1 MCLIM
6 DNRRIPESEFIINAD
21 GTVFH
26 LHLLPEQLADK
37 IIMMGDPARVDMVAD
52 FFDSIECNISSREFH
67 TITGFYKGKRITAMS
82 HGIGGD
88 NIDIVM
94 SELDAL
100 VNVDFATRTV
110 KDEKKS
116 LTIVRIGTSGGL
128 QPDIELGTNLISV
141 RSMGFDGVLNF
152 YANRDSVC
160 DLAFEEAFCKAVEW
174 NSNHASPYIVS
185 ADEELVGR
193 LNQGDMQEGV
203 TISANGFYGPQGR
216 YLRLPLSDP
225 ELNAKIQNFRY
236 GEERVT
242 NYEMEGAAL
251 AGLAR
256 LMGHKAATVCNIIAG
271 RATHSANTNYKSGM
285 PALIEKV
292 LDRI

>member
-1 MCLIM
+1 
-6 DNRRIPESEFIINAD
+6 
-21 GTVFH
+21 
-26 LHLLPEQLADK
+26 
-37 IIMMGDPARVDMVAD
+37 MMGDPARVDMVAE
-52 FFDSIECNISSREFH
+52 FFDSVECNISSREFH
-67 TITGFYKGKRITAMS
+67 TITGEYKGKRITAMS

-100 VNVDFATRTV
+100 ANVDFSTRIV
-110 KDEKKS
+110 KEDKKS

-152 YANRDSVC
+152 YANRNSVC
-160 DLAFEEAFCKAVEW
+160 DLAFEEAFCRAVDW
-174 NSNHASPYIVS
+174 NPQHASPYIVS
-185 ADEELVGR
+185 ADDELVKS
-193 LNQGDMQEGV
+193 LNQGDLQEGV

-216 YLRLPLSDP
+216 YLRLPLADA
-225 ELNAKIQNFRY
+225 ELNRKIQQFRY
-236 GEERVT
+236 GNERIT

-251 AGLAR
+251 AGLAL

-271 RATHSANTNYKSGM
+271 RTSLSANTNYKSGM

-292 LDRI
+292 LERI

>member
-1 MCLIM
+1 MEK
-6 DNRRIPESEFIINAD
+6 RRIPESEFILNSD

-26 LHLLPEQLADK
+26 LHLLPEHLSDR
-37 IIMMGDPARVDMVAD
+37 IVMMGDPARVDMVAE
-52 FFDSIECNISSREFH
+52 FFDSIEVEVSSREFH
-67 TITGFYKGKRITAMS
+67 TITGSYKGKRVTAMS

-88 NIDIVM
+88 NIDIVLN
-94 SELDAL
+94 ELDAL
-100 VNVDFATRTV
+100 VNIDFATRTERE
-110 KDEKKS
+110 EKKS

-128 QPDIELGTNLISV
+128 QPDIELGCNLISV

-152 YANRDSVC
+152 YANRNQVC
-160 DLAFEEAFCKAVEW
+160 DLDFENSFCKAVNW
-174 NSNHASPYIVS
+174 NLQHASPYVVS
-185 ADEELVGR
+185 ADEELVSR

-216 YLRLPLSDP
+216 CLRLPLADE
-225 ELNAKIQNFRY
+225 ELNKKIQAFRY
-236 GEERVT
+236 GNERIT

-271 RATHSANTNYKSGM
+271 RASHSANTNYKSGM

-292 LDRI
+292 LERI

>member
-1 MCLIM
+1 MEK
-6 DNRRIPESEFIINAD
+6 RRIPESEFIINAD
-21 GTVFH
+21 GSVFH

-37 IIMMGDPARVDMVAD
+37 IVMMGDPARVDMVAK
-52 FFDSIECNISSREFH
+52 FFDSVECNISSRQFH
-67 TITGFYKGKRITAMS
+67 TITGVYTGKRITAMS

-100 VNVDFATRTV
+100 ANVDFSTRIV
-110 KDEKKS
+110 KEDKKS

-152 YANRDSVC
+152 YANRNSVC
-160 DLAFEEAFCKAVEW
+160 DLAFEEAFCKAVDW
-174 NSNHASPYIVS
+174 NPQHASPYIVS
-185 ADEELVGR
+185 ADDELVKR
-193 LNQGDMQEGV
+193 LSQGDMQEGV

-216 YLRLPLSDP
+216 YLRLPLADA
-225 ELNAKIQNFRY
+225 ELNRKIQQFRY
-236 GEERVT
+236 GNERIT

-251 AGLAR
+251 AGLAL

-271 RATHSANTNYKSGM
+271 RTSLSANTNYKSGM

-292 LDRI
+292 LERI

>member
-1 MCLIM
+1 MEK
-6 DNRRIPESEFIINAD
+6 RRIPESEFIINAD
-21 GTVFH
+21 GSVFH

-37 IIMMGDPARVDMVAD
+37 IVMMGDPARVDMVAE
-52 FFDSIECNISSREFH
+52 FFDSVECNISSREFH
-67 TITGFYKGKRITAMS
+67 TITGVYKGKRITAMS

-100 VNVDFATRTV
+100 ANVDFSTRTV
-110 KDEKKS
+110 KEDKKS

-152 YANRDSVC
+152 YANRNSVC
-160 DLAFEEAFCKAVEW
+160 DLAFEEAFCRAVDW
-174 NSNHASPYIVS
+174 NPQHASPYIVS
-185 ADEELVGR
+185 ADDELVKR

-216 YLRLPLSDP
+216 YLRLPLADP
-225 ELNAKIQNFRY
+225 ELNAKIQAFRY
-236 GEERVT
+236 GNERIT

-251 AGLAR
+251 AGLAL

-271 RATHSANTNYKSGM
+271 RTSLSANTNYKSGM

-292 LDRI
+292 LERI

>member
-1 MCLIM
+1 M
-6 DNRRIPESEFIINAD
+6 NSRRIPESEFIINAD

-26 LHLLPEQLADK
+26 LHLLPHQLAEK

-52 FFDSIECNISSREFH
+52 FFDSVECDISSREFH
-67 TITGFYKGKRITAMS
+67 TITGTYKGKRITAMS

-94 SELDAL
+94 SEIDAL
-100 VNVDFATRTV
+100 VNIDFATRT
-110 KDEKKS
+110 EKKDKTS

-141 RSMGFDGVLNF
+141 RSIGFDGVLNF
-152 YANRDSVC
+152 YANRNQVC
-160 DLAFEEAFCKAVEW
+160 DIDFEEAFCKAVEW
-174 NSNHASPYIVS
+174 NSQHASPYIVN
-185 ADEELVGR
+185 ANAELVKR
-193 LNQGDMQEGV
+193 LNQEDMQEGV

-216 YLRLPLSDP
+216 YLRLPLADP
-225 ELNAKIQNFRY
+225 ELNKKIQSFRY
-236 GEERVT
+236 GEERIT

-251 AGLAR
+251 AGLAL

-285 PALIEKV
+285 PALIEKI

>member
-1 MCLIM
+1 M
-6 DNRRIPESEFIINAD
+6 DKRRIPESEFIINAD

-37 IIMMGDPARVDMVAD
+37 IVMMGDPARVDMVAD
-52 FFDSIECNISSREFH
+52 FFDTIECNISSREFH

-152 YANRDSVC
+152 YANRNSVC

-216 YLRLPLSDP
+216 VLRCDIAVKDINDRITDFHY
-225 ELNAKIQNFRY
+225 EGQRI
-236 GEERVT
+236 T
-242 NYEMEGAAL
+242 NYEMEGSAI
-251 AGLAR
+251 AGLSL
-256 LMGHKAATVCNIIAG
+256 LMGHKAMTVCCVIAQ
-271 RATHSANTNYKSGM
+271 RKVEAANTDYK
-285 PALIEKV
+285 PRIRQLVQTV
-292 LDRI
+292 LERI

>member
-1 MCLIM
+1 M
-6 DNRRIPESEFIINAD
+6 NKRRIPESEFIINAD

-26 LHLLPEQLADK
+26 LHLFPEQLSDK
-37 IIMMGDPARVDMVAD
+37 VVMMGDPARVDMVAE
-52 FFDSIECNISSREFH
+52 FFDSIECNVSSREFH
-67 TITGFYKGKRITAMS
+67 TITGSYKGKRITAMS

-100 VNVDFATRTV
+100 VNVDFATRT
-110 KDEKKS
+110 EKEEKTS

-128 QPDIELGTNLISV
+128 QPDIELGTHLISV

-152 YANRDSVC
+152 YANRNQVC
-160 DLAFEEAFCKAVEW
+160 DLDFENSFCKAVNW
-174 NSNHASPYIVS
+174 NPQHAAPYVVS
-185 ADEELVGR
+185 ADSELVAR
-193 LNQGDMQEGV
+193 LNQSDMQEGV

-216 YLRLPLSDP
+216 YLRMPLADSD
-225 ELNAKIQNFRY
+225 LNFKIQNFRY
-236 GEERVT
+236 GNERIT

-256 LMGHKAATVCNIIAG
+256 LMGHKATTVCNIIAG
-271 RATHSANTNYKSGM
+271 RATHSANTNYKSSM

-292 LDRI
+292 LERI

>member
-1 MCLIM
+1 MQKRC
-6 DNRRIPESEFIINAD
+6 IPESEFIINAD

-37 IIMMGDPARVDMVAD
+37 IVMMGDPARVDMVAD

-67 TITGFYKGKRITAMS
+67 TITGSYKGKRITAMS

-110 KDEKKS
+110 KEEKKS

-152 YANRDSVC
+152 YANRNDVC
-160 DLAFEEAFCKAVEW
+160 DLAFEEAFCKAVGW
-174 NSNHASPYIVS
+174 SANHASPYIVS
-185 ADEELVGR
+185 ADEELVKR

-216 YLRLPLSDP
+216 YLRLPLADP
-225 ELNAKIQNFRY
+225 ELNAKIQSFRY

-285 PALIEKV
+285 PALIQKV

>member
-1 MCLIM
+1 M
-6 DNRRIPESEFIINAD
+6 NKRRIPESEFIINAD

-26 LHLLPEQLADK
+26 LHLLPEQLSDK
-37 IIMMGDPARVDMVAD
+37 IVMMGDPARVDMVAE
-52 FFDSIECNISSREFH
+52 FFDSIECNVSSREFH
-67 TITGFYKGKRITAMS
+67 TITGRYKGKRITAMS

-100 VNVDFATRTV
+100 VNVDFATRT
-110 KDEKKS
+110 EKEEKTS

-128 QPDIELGTNLISV
+128 QPDIELGTHLISV

-152 YANRDSVC
+152 YANRNQVC
-160 DLAFEEAFCKAVEW
+160 DLDFENSFCKAVNW
-174 NSNHASPYIVS
+174 NPQHAAPYIVR
-185 ADEELVGR
+185 ADSELVAR

-216 YLRLPLSDP
+216 YLRMPLADP
-225 ELNAKIQNFRY
+225 DLNSKIQSFRY
-236 GEERVT
+236 GNERIT

-251 AGLAR
+251 AGLAL
-256 LMGHKAATVCNIIAG
+256 LMGHKATTVCNIIAG
-271 RATHSANTNYKSGM
+271 RATHSANTNYKTSM

-292 LDRI
+292 LKRI

>member
-1 MCLIM
+1 ME
-6 DNRRIPESEFIINAD
+6 NRRIPESEFIINAD

-37 IIMMGDPARVDMVAD
+37 IIMMGDPARVDMVAE

-67 TITGFYKGKRITAMS
+67 TITGSYKGKRITAMS

-110 KDEKKS
+110 KEEKKS

-152 YANRDSVC
+152 YAGRDSVC
-160 DLAFEEAFCKAVEW
+160 DLDFEDKFCKAVGW
-174 NSNHASPYIVS
+174 NLQHASPYIVS
-185 ADEELVGR
+185 ANSELVSR

-216 YLRLPLSDP
+216 YLRLPLADA
-225 ELNAKIQNFRY
+225 ELNTKIQSFRY
-236 GEERVT
+236 GNERIT

-251 AGLAR
+251 AGLAL

-285 PALIEKV
+285 PSLIEKV

>member
-1 MCLIM
+1 M
-6 DNRRIPESEFIINAD
+6 NKRRIPESEFIINAD

-26 LHLLPEQLADK
+26 LHLLPKQLSDK
-37 IIMMGDPARVDMVAD
+37 IVMMGDPARVDMVAE
-52 FFDSIECNISSREFH
+52 FFDSIECNVSSREFH
-67 TITGFYKGKRITAMS
+67 TITGSYKGKRITAMS

-100 VNVDFATRTV
+100 VNVDFATRT
-110 KDEKKS
+110 EKEEKTS
-116 LTIVRIGTSGGL
+116 LTIVCIGTSGGL
-128 QPDIELGTNLISV
+128 QPDIELGTHLISV

-152 YANRDSVC
+152 YANRNQVC
-160 DLAFEEAFCKAVEW
+160 DLDFENSFCKAVNW
-174 NSNHASPYIVS
+174 NSQHAAPYVVS
-185 ADEELVGR
+185 ADSELVAR
-193 LNQGDMQEGV
+193 LNEGDMQEGV

-216 YLRLPLSDP
+216 YLRIPLADP
-225 ELNAKIQNFRY
+225 DLNSKIQSFRY
-236 GEERVT
+236 GNERIT

-256 LMGHKAATVCNIIAG
+256 LMGHKATTVCNIIAG
-271 RATHSANTNYKSGM
+271 RATHSANTNYKTSM

-292 LDRI
+292 LERI

>member
-1 MCLIM
+1 M
-6 DNRRIPESEFIINAD
+6 NKRRIPESEFIINAD

-26 LHLLPEQLADK
+26 LHLLPEQLSDK
-37 IIMMGDPARVDMVAD
+37 IVMMGDPARVDMVAE
-52 FFDSIECNISSREFH
+52 FFDSIECNVSSREFH
-67 TITGFYKGKRITAMS
+67 TITGRYKGKRITAIS

-100 VNVDFATRTV
+100 VNVDFATRT
-110 KDEKKS
+110 EKEEKTS
-116 LTIVRIGTSGGL
+116 LTIIRIGTSGGL
-128 QPDIELGTNLISV
+128 QPDIELGTHLISV
-141 RSMGFDGVLNF
+141 RSIGFDGVLNF
-152 YANRDSVC
+152 YANRNQVC
-160 DLAFEEAFCKAVEW
+160 DLDFESSFCKAVNW
-174 NSNHASPYIVS
+174 NPQHATPYVVS
-185 ADEELVGR
+185 ADSELVAH

-216 YLRLPLSDP
+216 YLRMPLADP
-225 ELNAKIQNFRY
+225 DLNSKIQSFRY
-236 GEERVT
+236 GNERIT

-256 LMGHKAATVCNIIAG
+256 LMGHKATTVCNIIAG
-271 RATHSANTNYKSGM
+271 RATHSANTNYKTSM

-292 LDRI
+292 LERI

>member
-1 MCLIM
+1 M
-6 DNRRIPESEFIINAD
+6 NSRRIPESEFIINAD

-26 LHLLPEQLADK
+26 LHLLPHQLAEK

-52 FFDSIECNISSREFH
+52 FFDSVECDISSREFH
-67 TITGFYKGKRITAMS
+67 TITGTYKGKRITAMS

-94 SELDAL
+94 SEIDAL
-100 VNVDFATRTV
+100 VNIDFATRT
-110 KDEKKS
+110 EKKDKTS

-141 RSMGFDGVLNF
+141 RSIGFDGVLNF
-152 YANRDSVC
+152 YANRNQVC
-160 DLAFEEAFCKAVEW
+160 DIDFEEAFCKAVEW
-174 NSNHASPYIVS
+174 NSQHASPYIVN
-185 ADEELVGR
+185 ADAELVKR
-193 LNQGDMQEGV
+193 LNQEDMQEGV

-216 YLRLPLSDP
+216 YLRLPLADP
-225 ELNAKIQNFRY
+225 ELNKKIQSFRY
-236 GEERVT
+236 GEERIT

-251 AGLAR
+251 AGLAL

-285 PALIEKV
+285 PALIEKI

>member
-1 MCLIM
+1 ME
-6 DNRRIPESEFIINAD
+6 NRRIPESEFIINAD

-37 IIMMGDPARVDMVAD
+37 IIMMGDPARVDMVAE

-67 TITGFYKGKRITAMS
+67 TITGSYKGKRITAMS

-110 KDEKKS
+110 KEEKKS

-152 YANRDSVC
+152 YAGRDSVC
-160 DLAFEEAFCKAVEW
+160 DLDFEEKFCKAVGW
-174 NSNHASPYIVS
+174 NTQHASPYIVS
-185 ADEELVGR
+185 ANSELVAR

-216 YLRLPLSDP
+216 YLRLPLADA
-225 ELNAKIQNFRY
+225 ELNAKIQSFRY
-236 GEERVT
+236 GNERIT

-251 AGLAR
+251 AGLAL

-285 PALIEKV
+285 PSLIEKV

>member
-1 MCLIM
+1 M
-6 DNRRIPESEFIINAD
+6 DKRRIPESEFIINAD
-21 GTVFH
+21 GSVFH

-37 IIMMGDPARVDMVAD
+37 IVMMGDPARVDMVAQ

-67 TITGFYKGKRITAMS
+67 TITGLYKGKRITAMS

-110 KDEKKS
+110 KEEKKS

-160 DLAFEEAFCKAVEW
+160 DTDFEKAFCDSVGW
-174 NSNHASPYIVS
+174 NPKHASPYIVS
-185 ADEELVGR
+185 ADRELVSR
-193 LNQGDMQEGV
+193 LNQGDMEEGV

-216 YLRLPLSDP
+216 FLRLPLADP
-225 ELNAKIQNFRY
+225 NLNTKIQQFRY
-236 GEERVT
+236 GSERIT

-251 AGLAR
+251 AGLAL
-256 LMGHKAATVCNIIAG
+256 LMGHKATTVCNIIAG
-271 RATHSANTNYKSGM
+271 RASHSANTNYKSGM

>member
-1 MCLIM
+1 M
-6 DNRRIPESEFIINAD
+6 NKRRIPESEFIINAD

-26 LHLLPEQLADK
+26 LHLLPEQLSDK
-37 IIMMGDPARVDMVAD
+37 IVMMGDPARVNMVAE
-52 FFDSIECNISSREFH
+52 FFDSIEYNVSSREFH
-67 TITGFYKGKRITAMS
+67 TITGSYKGKRITAIS

-100 VNVDFATRTV
+100 VNVDFATRT
-110 KDEKKS
+110 EKEEKTS

-128 QPDIELGTNLISV
+128 QPDIELGTHLISV

-152 YANRDSVC
+152 YANRNQVC
-160 DLAFEEAFCKAVEW
+160 DLDFENSFCKAVNW
-174 NSNHASPYIVS
+174 NSQHATPYVVS
-185 ADEELVGR
+185 ADSELVSR

-216 YLRLPLSDP
+216 YLRMPLADP
-225 ELNAKIQNFRY
+225 DLNSKIQSFRY
-236 GEERVT
+236 GNERIT

-256 LMGHKAATVCNIIAG
+256 LMGHKSTTVCNIIAG
-271 RATHSANTNYKSGM
+271 RATHSANTNYKTSM

-292 LDRI
+292 LERI

>member
-1 MCLIM
+1 M

-26 LHLLPEQLADK
+26 LHLLPEQLAEK
-37 IIMMGDPARVDMVAD
+37 IVMMGDPARVDMVAE
-52 FFDSIECNISSREFH
+52 FFDSVECNVSSREFH
-67 TITGFYKGKRITAMS
+67 TITGTYKGKRITAMS

-100 VNVDFATRTV
+100 VNVDFVTRTV
-110 KDEKKS
+110 KEEKRS

-152 YANRDSVC
+152 YANRNNVC
-160 DLAFEEAFCKAVEW
+160 DLDFEKAFCEAVEW
-174 NSNHASPYIVS
+174 NPQHASPYVVS
-185 ADEELVGR
+185 ADRELVAR

-216 YLRLPLSDP
+216 YLRIPLADSK
-225 ELNAKIQNFRY
+225 LNTKIQGFRY
-236 GEERVT
+236 GNERIT

-251 AGLAR
+251 AGLAL

-292 LDRI
+292 LERI

>member
-1 MCLIM
+1 ME
-6 DNRRIPESEFIINAD
+6 NRRIPESEFIINAD

-26 LHLLPEQLADK
+26 LHLHPEQLADK
-37 IIMMGDPARVDMVAD
+37 IVMMGDPARVDMVAE
-52 FFDSIECNISSREFH
+52 FFESVECNVSSREFH
-67 TITGFYKGKRITAMS
+67 TITGTYKGKRITAIS

-100 VNVDFATRTV
+100 ANVDFATRTV
-110 KDEKKS
+110 KEEKKS

-152 YANRDSVC
+152 YAERNRVC
-160 DLAFEEAFCKAVEW
+160 DLDFEKAFCKAVEW
-174 NSNHASPYIVS
+174 NPQHASPYVVS
-185 ADEELVGR
+185 ADRELVAR

-216 YLRLPLSDP
+216 HLRLPLAQP
-225 ELNAKIQNFRY
+225 LLNSKIQQFRY
-236 GEERVT
+236 GNERVT

-251 AGLAR
+251 AGLAL

-271 RATHSANTNYKSGM
+271 RATLSANTNYKSGM

-292 LDRI
+292 LERI

>member
-1 MCLIM
+1 ME
-6 DNRRIPESEFIINAD
+6 NRRIPESEFIINAD

-37 IIMMGDPARVDMVAD
+37 IIMMGDPARVDMVAE

-67 TITGFYKGKRITAMS
+67 TITGSYKGKRVTAMS

-110 KDEKKS
+110 KEEKKS

-152 YANRDSVC
+152 YAGRDSVC
-160 DLAFEEAFCKAVEW
+160 DLDFEDKFCKAVGW
-174 NSNHASPYIVS
+174 NPQHATPYIVS
-185 ADEELVGR
+185 ANSELVAR
-193 LNQGDMQEGV
+193 LKQGDMQEGV

-216 YLRLPLSDP
+216 YLRLPLADA
-225 ELNAKIQNFRY
+225 ELNAKIQSFRY
-236 GEERVT
+236 GNERIT

-251 AGLAR
+251 AGLAL

-285 PALIEKV
+285 PSLIEKV

>member
-1 MCLIM
+1 MEK
-6 DNRRIPESEFIINAD
+6 RRIPESEFIINAD
-21 GTVFH
+21 GSVFH

-37 IIMMGDPARVDMVAD
+37 IVMMGDPARVDMVAE
-52 FFDSIECNISSREFH
+52 FFDSVECNISSREFH
-67 TITGFYKGKRITAMS
+67 TITGEYKGKRITAMS

-100 VNVDFATRTV
+100 ANVDFSTRIV
-110 KDEKKS
+110 KEDKKS

-152 YANRDSVC
+152 YANRNSVC
-160 DLAFEEAFCKAVEW
+160 DLAFEEAFCRAVDW
-174 NSNHASPYIVS
+174 NPQHASPYIVS
-185 ADEELVGR
+185 ADDELVKS
-193 LNQGDMQEGV
+193 LNQGDLQEGV

-216 YLRLPLSDP
+216 YLRLPLADA
-225 ELNAKIQNFRY
+225 ELNRKIQQFRY
-236 GEERVT
+236 GNERIT

-251 AGLAR
+251 AGLAL

-271 RATHSANTNYKSGM
+271 RTSLSANTNYKSGM

-292 LDRI
+292 LERI